1 MRGIAKMRNIK
12 KIFWKHWNCLPWLLC
27 GISVLVD
34 GQVKMYQYLLVLIAL
49 LILIWCK
56 LPIDNIKEKL

>member
-1 MRGIAKMRNIK
+1 MKK
-12 KIFWKHWNCLPWLLC
+12 KIKGMFWKHWNCLSWLLC

-49 LILIWCK
+49 LILIWRK
-56 LPIDNIKEKL
+56 LPTDDR